1 MRNVLLCYV
10 AVPCTQHVQDIL
22 NILSITRERQPAC
35 SEFTEGYGLFIY
47 NYALELE
54 DIDYETE
61 WVIDDE
67 DVLTVLTLF
76 ANKDFKGICAY
87 LNNIPE
93 RPFDVFIDSI
103 YLT

>member
-1 MRNVLLCYV
+1 MDKAILCCV
-10 AVPCTQHVQDIL
+10 AIPCTQHVQDIL
-22 NILSITRERQPAC
+22 NILSITHVKPEY

-47 NYALELE
+47 NYTLELE
-54 DIDYETE
+54 IICYETE
-61 WVIDDE
+61 WVINDE
-67 DVLTVLTLF
+67 DALTVLTLF

-93 RPFDVFIDSI
+93 RPFDVFIDSN

>member
-1 MRNVLLCYV
+1 MDKALLCYV

-22 NILSITRERQPAC
+22 NILSITHVY
-35 SEFTEGYGLFIY
+35 SEFTQGYGLFIY

-61 WVIDDE
+61 WVINDE
-67 DVLTVLTLF
+67 DVLTVLSLF
-76 ANKDFKGICAY
+76 ANKDFEGICTY

-93 RPFDVFIDSI
+93 RPFDVLIDSN